1 MLRKWN
7 KKCGLGHEY
16 EFFAVLVHLRQPLF
30 LHKILSHFDLQ
41 VHQVNSKEKKIT
53 EHFST
58 SICSPLL
65 HSNV

>member
-1 MLRKWN
+1 MLRKWK

-41 VHQVNSKEKKIT
+41 VHQVKTIIEN
-53 EHFST
+53 FST

-65 HSNV
+65 HSNI